1 MIEDDLWAALRA
13 EHPDVEL
20 IELCLL
26 VGHYEMLAMTI
37 NSLGIQPDELGARRP
52 SALGRLAGR
61 RR

>member
-13 EHPDVEL
+13 ELPDVEL

-37 NSLGIQPDELGARRP
+37 NASGPARRARRPPP